1 MSVQAE
7 PAQQNLQAYA
17 VLIVAALC
25 WAGNSIFGRLAVGE
39 VSPLLLVSI
48 RWLGVLLLLLV
59 FARRYI
65 VQDWSVLRHR
75 KRYIALMGASG
86 FALFNAL
93 FYIAAHTTTAINLGI
108 LQGSMPVF
116 VILGMFT
123 VFRVQVTR
131 IQMLGVLVTIAGV
144 VIVGSAGSLAQLAA
158 LEFKPGDL
166 LMLAA
171 CLLYAGYT
179 VGLRNRP
186 AVSAFGFFT
195 AMVAV
200 SFVTSIPLA
209 VTEAA
214 MGQFQWP
221 TATGWMIIPMIILF
235 PSFLAQICFLRGVT
249 LIGPSRAGVFVN
261 LVPIF
266 ASVLAV
272 IFLQENFE
280 PFHGIALVLVLG
292 GIWLSERG
300 KES

>member
-1 MSVQAE
+1 M
-7 PAQQNLQAYA
+7 
-17 VLIVAALC
+17 
-25 WAGNSIFGRLAVGE
+25 
-39 VSPLLLVSI
+39 LLVSM
-48 RWLGVLLLLLV
+48 RWLGVLLLLLI

-65 VQDWSVLRHR
+65 VQDWHILQTR

-93 FYIAAHTTTAINLGI
+93 FYIAAHSTTAINLGI

-116 VILGMFT
+116 VILGMFA

-131 IQMLGVLVTIAGV
+131 TQLLGVLVTISGV
-144 VIVGSAGSLAQLAA
+144 VIVGSAGSLEQLAA

-171 CLLYAGYT
+171 CFLYAVYT
-179 VGLRNRP
+179 VGLRSRP
-186 AVSAFGFFT
+186 SVSALGFFT
-195 AMVAV
+195 AMVGV
-200 SFVTSIPLA
+200 SFLTSIPLVA
-209 VTEAA
+209 TEAA
-214 MGQFQWP
+214 MGQLQWP
-221 TATGWMIIPMIILF
+221 TASGWVIIPAIILF
-235 PSFLAQICFLRGVT
+235 PSFLAQICFLRGVI
-249 LIGPSRAGVFVN
+249 LIGPNRAGVFVN

-272 IFLQENFE
+272 IFLQETFE
-280 PFHGIALVLVLG
+280 PFHGFALVLVLG